1 VYLKIILLQ
10 WINEIMVNDSDQHW
24 FEIIKQK
31 DYLYVIRERL
41 DEIDPRFH
49 TTYTNLFLILG
60 SHSALLIDTGC
71 GLFPLKPILNDIVK
85 DKTLL
90 VINTHSH
97 FDHIGGNHE
106 FDEILI
112 HNEELKSISMP
123 SDISFLKNSPKEITK
138 RYKSRKY
145 TIQPANKIKD
155 IKDMEIIELGGVT
168 VKIVHTPGHSR
179 GSISLLTNK
188 NELFTGDTAHYG
200 AMYISKENFPAHL
213 ASISR
218 LLTLF
223 QENKNIEIYP
233 SHEEYAVGKD
243 LLIELYKGIQNIE
256 NIWGTKVRDDFIDA
270 WLLSDE
276 NFKYLVF

>member
-1 VYLKIILLQ
+1 M
-10 WINEIMVNDSDQHW
+10 INESDQDW
-24 FEIIKQK
+24 FEIIKHK

-49 TTYTNLFLILG
+49 TKYTNLFLILG

-71 GLFPLKPILNDIVK
+71 GLYPLKPIIKEIVEVVEK
-85 DKTLL
+85 RLI

-97 FDHIGGNHE
+97 FDHIGGNCE
-106 FDEILI
+106 FDEIFI
-112 HNEELKSISMP
+112 HNEEFKSISIP
-123 SDISFLKNSPKEITK
+123 TDISFLQESPKEIVK

-145 TIQPANKIKD
+145 TIQPANKIKS
-155 IKDMEIIELGGVT
+155 IKDMEIIELGEVT
-168 VKIVHTPGHSR
+168 VKIIHTPGHSR

-200 AMYISKENFPAHL
+200 AMYISKENFPMHL

-218 LLTLF
+218 LLNLF
-223 QENKNIEIYP
+223 QEKNDIEIYP
-233 SHEEYAVGKD
+233 SHEEFAVGKD
-243 LLIELYKGIQNIE
+243 LLTDLSKGIQNIE
-256 NIWGTKVRDDFIDA
+256 NIWDTKVRDDFIEA